1 MRVSSR
7 VYLYIYIIF
16 SRMMYGARYEFD
28 MMYTRLDNHQLVIF
42 IACNFSF
49 HILFIRVGASVIYT
63 TRYDFDTIHVI

>member
-1 MRVSSR
+1 
-7 VYLYIYIIF
+7 
-16 SRMMYGARYEFD
+16 MMYGARYEFD